1 MQVELTPEYIDKIRD
16 IASSKDVD
24 AAHAELNKLHPAD
37 IAEIFKE
44 LDIEDAE
51 FLNSL
56 LDEDIAAD
64 VLMEMDEDDRKKLLA
79 NMPNEEI
86 AKQFLEHL
94 DTDDAVD
101 LIQELDEE
109 DRDEVIS
116 HIDDMEQAGDIID
129 LLKYDDDTA
138 GGLMGTEMIVVNEN
152 WSMPECVKQMR
163 VQAEDMDE
171 IYNVYVVDNDNR
183 LRGVFPL
190 KKMITHPSVSKIK
203 NVMQT
208 EPISVKTDTPID
220 DVVLDFEKYDLVAM
234 PVVDSIGRLVGRITV
249 DDVMDKVREQN
260 ERDYQLASGLS
271 SDIETD
277 DTIFSQTK
285 ARLPWLLI
293 GMIGGLANSVIL
305 GNFEAGFATNPA
317 MALFIPLI
325 GGTGGNVGIQSSA
338 IVVQGLAN
346 GSLELRH
353 AARQIW
359 KEMGV
364 ALINAVVISALVF
377 AYNCFNLD
385 PWNITTLAV
394 SLSLF
399 GVVIF
404 ASIFGTIV
412 PLALEKFKV
421 DPAIATGP
429 FITITNDI
437 IGMLIYM
444 VISWSF
450 MSIFG
455 GAEFPH

>member
-1 MQVELTPEYIDKIRD
+1 MQIDITPEFIEKFRQLA
-16 IASSKDVD
+16 IARNEEE
-24 AAHAELNKLHPAD
+24 AREELSKLHPAD
-37 IAEIFKE
+37 IAELFHE
-44 LDIEDAE
+44 LEIEEAE
-51 FLNSL
+51 FLDSL
-56 LDEDIAAD
+56 LDEERAAD
-64 VLMEMDEDDRKKLLA
+64 VLMELDEDDRKRLLA

-109 DRDEVIS
+109 DRDEIIS

-138 GGLMGTEMIVVNEN
+138 GGLMGTEMIIVNEN

-163 VQAEDMDE
+163 AQAEDMDE

-208 EPISVKTDTPID
+208 DPISVKTDTPIE
-220 DVVLDFEKYDLVAM
+220 DVALDFEKYDLVAM
-234 PVVDSIGRLVGRITV
+234 PVIDSIGRLVGRITV
-249 DDVMDKVREQN
+249 DDVMDRVREQN

-277 DTIFSQTK
+277 DTVLSQTK

-293 GMIGGLANSVIL
+293 GMVGGLANSVIL

-353 AARQIW
+353 AAKQIW
-359 KEMGV
+359 KEMSV
-364 ALINAVVISALVF
+364 ALINAVVISLLVF
-377 AYNCFNLD
+377 AYNCFKLD
-385 PWNITTLAV
+385 PLNPTTLAV

-399 GVVIF
+399 GVVLF
-404 ASIFGTIV
+404 ASVFGTLV
-412 PLALEKFKV
+412 PLALERFKI

-444 VISWSF
+444 LIS
-450 MSIFG
+450 
-455 GAEFPH
+455 GALMGMFS